1 MFQHILVVCTGNICR
16 SPVAAAM
23 LRQRLP
29 GRDISSAGLGALVG
43 SDVEPRARALAE
55 ADGIE
60 VGAHKARQL
69 DTDLLSQAD
78 LILVMSDGQRRE
90 IGKQWPEML
99 GKTLRL
105 GQWLEGE
112 RARHPR
118 PLSQEHGGFRAC
130 TPSSRSGVGNVGVE
144 NVNDISVEPTGG
156 TTCRDLRGLIP

>member
-105 GQWLEGE
+105 GQWLEGGE
-112 RARHPR
+112 GETSPTPIARARR
-118 PLSQEHGGFRAC
+118 F
-130 TPSSRSGVGNVGVE
+130 SSMYTVFS
-144 NVNDISVEPTGG
+144 
-156 TTCRDLRGLIP
+156 LRRRKRGRRECK

>member
-105 GQWLEGE
+105 GQWLEGGE
-112 RARHPR
+112 GRDIPDPYRK
-118 PLSQEHGGFRAC
+118 STEVFEHVHRLLAQASE
-130 TPSSRSGVGNVGVE
+130 TWASRM
-144 NVNDISVEPTGG
+144 
-156 TTCRDLRGLIP
+156 

>member
-55 ADGIE
+55 ADGVE
-60 VGAHKARQL
+60 VGTHKARQL

-99 GKTLRL
+99 GKTLRF
-105 GQWLEGE
+105 GQWLDGGEGRDIPDPYRKSSE
-112 RARHPR
+112 VF
-118 PLSQEHGGFRAC
+118 EHVHRLLAQASE
-130 TPSSRSGVGNVGVE
+130 TWASRM
-144 NVNDISVEPTGG
+144 
-156 TTCRDLRGLIP
+156 